1 MKSAM
6 ATRAP
11 APRRDRTFLRVAAAL
26 SAAISRL
33 HGRGLVHKDVKPAN
47 VLVHS
52 AAAKLRLLGFGIA
65 SRLPREHQSP
75 EPLDSIAAPL
85 SYIAPEQTGRMNR
98 FIDSRSDFSLG
109 VTIFEATAGTVPTL
123 RGRYCDE

>member
-75 EPLDSIAAPL
+75 EPLSPL
-85 SYIAPEQTGRMNR
+85 LEHYPIAPEQTGRMNR
-98 FIDSRSDFSLG
+98 SIDSRSDFSLG
-109 VTIFEATAGTVPTL
+109 VTIVEATAGTVPTL